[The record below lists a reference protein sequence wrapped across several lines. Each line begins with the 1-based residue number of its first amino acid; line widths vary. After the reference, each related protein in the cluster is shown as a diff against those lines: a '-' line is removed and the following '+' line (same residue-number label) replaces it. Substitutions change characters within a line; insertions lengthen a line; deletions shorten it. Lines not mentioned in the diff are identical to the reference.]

1 MSGAEREDA
10 ERKRL
15 ALVLVELVLSL
26 EQDSFVLQ
34 ELKSYSPEQLLFL
47 STDRAPTTLK
57 RHLSG
62 WRRWAEFF
70 RRCCDIP
77 LGAPGCK
84 SLLDFLEALAEGA
97 RSNRGKCR
105 SQAATGAVG
114 LCFSLRLAEAGVT
127 SLRTHLARPD
137 CAGLVGSWQVGRP
150 AAQRSASCAFYC
162 SARARGGCES

>member
-1 MSGAEREDA
+1 M
-10 ERKRL
+10 
-15 ALVLVELVLSL
+15 LSL

-105 SQAATGAVG
+105 SQAATGVVG

-127 SLRTHLARPD
+127 SLRTLHGPIVRAWLAAGKWDGHTPKEALPVHFTAVRALEAAVSPD
-137 CAGLVGSWQVGRP
+137 VEDSWLTIEVDKE
-150 AAQRSASCAFYC
+150 SV
-162 SARARGGCES
+162 RGWGVA